1 MINIFQDF
9 LTNRK
14 LKINT
19 FYVYFCNNVCLSLLI
34 NLMPPATGKKKLLCE
49 NLGGRYRP
57 TMFL

>member
-19 FYVYFCNNVCLSLLI
+19 FYVYFCNNVCPSLLI
-34 NLMPPATGKKKLLCE
+34 NLIPPATGKKKTFVRKSWWE
-49 NLGGRYRP
+49 I
-57 TMFL
+57 